1 MWNLKENDDMC
12 LVCKIGTHGDT
23 TGGDAVKRSLVF
35 AAAVGLMPMST
46 TANAFSTTECQACH
60 AIDYPMAGPS
70 FKAIIAKYGNEQA
83 LAKAFEGGFAVKD
96 RKVASADANWARKAA
111 QMTGQYRMQIK
122 GHGKEA
128 AHAVFATVKDNIFGN
143 Y

>member
-1 MWNLKENDDMC
+1 
-12 LVCKIGTHGDT
+12 V
-23 TGGDAVKRSLVF
+23 VKRLLVF
-35 AAAVGLMPMST
+35 AAVAAVGLMSMPV
-46 TANAFSTTECQACH
+46 TAKAFSTTQCQACH

-70 FKAIIAKYGNEQA
+70 FKVIAARYGTEQA
-83 LAKAFEGGFAVKD
+83 LAKVFESGFVVKD

-111 QMTGQYRMQIK
+111 LMTGQYRMAIK

-128 AHAVFATVKDNIFGN
+128 AHALFATLKDNIFGN